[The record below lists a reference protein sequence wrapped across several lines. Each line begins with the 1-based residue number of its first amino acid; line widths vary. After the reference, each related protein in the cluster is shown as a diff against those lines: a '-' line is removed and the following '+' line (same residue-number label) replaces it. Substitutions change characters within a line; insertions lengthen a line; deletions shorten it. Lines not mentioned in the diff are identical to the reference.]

1 MNVFSKALGDNS
13 LERFEQ
19 YKEKFSLLCEILKE
33 ENKKYNL
40 TAIEDDEGIAY
51 RHFADCLMLE
61 KYIPE
66 GAKVLDVGA
75 GGGFP
80 TLPIAAVRPDI
91 TVFSLDATA
100 KKVAFIEKA
109 ANALSLSNVRGICAR
124 AEEAARG
131 ELRESFDFVT
141 SRAVAR
147 LNILCEWCIP
157 FLKTG
162 GTFAAMKGISANEEY
177 TEAKN
182 AFSVLGCKAYIENYD
197 FYSPEKSTLG
207 IVFARKLVPTDEKY
221 PLNNSQ
227 IKKKPL

>member
-1 MNVFSKALGDNS
+1 MIGFSKALNDNS
-13 LERFEQ
+13 LERFAPYE
-19 YKEKFSLLCEILKE
+19 EKFSLFCEILKK

-40 TAIEDDEGIAY
+40 TAIEKDEDIAY

-80 TLPIAAVRPDI
+80 SVPVAIVRPDI
-91 TVFSLDATA
+91 TVFSLDATE
-100 KKVAFIEKA
+100 KKVAFIENTAK
-109 ANALSLSNVRGICAR
+109 ALSLSNVTGICAR

-162 GTFAAMKGISANEEY
+162 GIFAAMKGAGANGEFR
-177 TEAKN
+177 EAEK
-182 AFSVLGCKAYIENYD
+182 AFSVLGCKAKVENYD
-197 FYSPEKSTLG
+197 FFSPDRSTLG
-207 IVFARKLVPTDEKY
+207 IVLARKITPTDKKY
-221 PLNNSQ
+221 PRNNSQ

>member
-1 MNVFSKALGDNS
+1 MIGFSKALGDNS
-13 LERFEQ
+13 LERFAPYED
-19 YKEKFSLLCEILKE
+19 KFSEFCEILKK

-40 TAIEDDEGIAY
+40 TAIEKDEEIAY

-80 TLPIAAVRPDI
+80 SIPIAIVRPDI
-91 TVFSLDATA
+91 TVFSLDATE
-100 KKVAFIEKA
+100 KKIKFIENTAK
-109 ANALSLSNVRGICAR
+109 ALSLSNITGVCAR

-131 ELRESFDFVT
+131 DMRESFDFVT

-162 GTFAAMKGISANEEY
+162 GIFAAMKGAGANEEFR
-177 TEAKN
+177 EAQR
-182 AFSVLGCKAYIENYD
+182 AFSVLGCEARAENYD
-197 FYSPEKSTLG
+197 FFSPDRSTLG
-207 IVFARKLVPTDEKY
+207 IVLARKITPTDEKY
-221 PLNNSQ
+221 PRNNSQ